1 AVQSLSTRATQDLW
15 TAAPVP
21 FLAGTAEQNL
31 QRRTNLTNKLAKRL
45 SGNERAKVDMAV
57 ALQAWFGFV
66 SQHMLGLLAQVRAIG
81 QRLDDDTAV
90 AAREMREILSEQPS
104 ETTAAQVNKALAA
117 VGPIWSEPQEQEVL
131 QLAARLRAFGT
142 VTMQPMG
149 NVVANLRWRAAT
161 RSAACGGW
169 CSFRS
174 HKHDGVR
181 LGAHLDVGSVA
192 SFGATDEDLL
202 GLDGSGDPAIPIL
215 ATELPG
221 VSTMDVRAPAA
232 MPPPLIPAGV
242 DATALPV
249 STGGRWR
256 KRSGGHT
263 ERPSKS
269 PRREVDTGTPW
280 PSLKTGRTPDKAPRS
295 SLLAAVEDE
304 AELIPAEREP
314 PRTWEQ
320 AWTALLQFA
329 VSQGGERVGELASC
343 PEQDA
348 IVCPVHN
355 AEKESEV
362 LTHCGAVLSATCPK
376 AFSSQRM
383 SFTAFSGVFWPSDGI
398 WPVSAARGQPVFST
412 GFQHQCVTSGSLPR
426 LWRTALRSADS
437 GMELAPPGGNTA
449 FTPTGAVRSYR
460 AHPPVVP
467 DPCAAII
474 RDAAVQQGIHVDVNN
489 CLCRR
494 RIASVAYGRVFHEPF
509 AARSFAVLGQR
520 RFFGEWALGFPFV
533 FFQLGLDFCRL
544 SDAGWSQFFRVPGL
558 NREFKL
564 SLCTGQLM
572 HVPCD
577 CLNALTLGL
586 VAEFLAAKVMSIGG
600 LTTWD
605 LPGVEIHGQ
614 LAVWKWPGEV
624 SSLAG
629 ECGHLFQEGHDAFA
643 CDATRGLQARINGVL
658 NQPSVAAFASVVSPA
673 VGRSL
678 TTRSYLGW
686 WFLLSFLLQGPV
698 PVLGAASDTD
708 DECPEPQVFPRYD
721 SSPPVAVAWCYELSC
736 QTTHL
741 GVMPAS
747 LWGYCQANAP
757 TDTIR
762 FHIWTPFQ
770 GPAIFDYPKGGPL
783 SGFNSLLWEAGHRPD
798 SCGLHVAFDTQPTV
812 LDVVSCPIG
821 DPTWWIV
828 RDGMSREL
836 LRPVAPWYEPDG
848 RRVLTLNSLGQAQ
861 GLSFGPEAGAM
872 QRLPA
877 GVRAAITYPFSRV
890 LGHLSA
896 GGLVLTEIA
905 IGSFSRAISRRSS
918 LLLGVLLGS
927 LHVHPARAMQQ
938 DLILRTSSGQHQ
950 GHPPAWGLPRDPAP
964 TICRIWTY
972 TLAAPTVVPYV
983 STPDPGVMATYVANT
998 ARGVTA
1004 TGDFVWTS
1012 PQIVHGVAHLLHV
1025 PSGSTASSIFWLLH
1039 YRGRAAVMS
1048 VPRAVF
1054 DWQHVGQTAAEEFG
1068 LPFFSQGQFG
1078 IWHGGRVIPFGSQL
1092 PAPGHGTIIT
1102 LVRNLPV
1109 PAAGFS
1115 SWDAP
1120 SDAPASFH
1128 FDYDLCRGAGGELPL
1143 AGETCLQ
1150 VLPSGMSQSP
1160 PTPAEAAGP
1169 SRTVNEISHQL
1180 TMLTSRLEVAGVLP
1194 GSEPDE

>member
-509 AARSFAVLGQR
+509 AA
-520 RFFGEWALGFPFV
+520 
-533 FFQLGLDFCRL
+533 
-544 SDAGWSQFFRVPGL
+544 
-558 NREFKL
+558 
-564 SLCTGQLM
+564 
-572 HVPCD
+572 
-577 CLNALTLGL
+577 
-586 VAEFLAAKVMSIGG
+586 
-600 LTTWD
+600 
-605 LPGVEIHGQ
+605 
-614 LAVWKWPGEV
+614 
-624 SSLAG
+624 
-629 ECGHLFQEGHDAFA
+629 
-643 CDATRGLQARINGVL
+643 
-658 NQPSVAAFASVVSPA
+658 
-673 VGRSL
+673 
-678 TTRSYLGW
+678 
-686 WFLLSFLLQGPV
+686 
-698 PVLGAASDTD
+698 
-708 DECPEPQVFPRYD
+708 
-721 SSPPVAVAWCYELSC
+721 
-736 QTTHL
+736 
-741 GVMPAS
+741 
-747 LWGYCQANAP
+747 
-757 TDTIR
+757 
-762 FHIWTPFQ
+762 
-770 GPAIFDYPKGGPL
+770 
-783 SGFNSLLWEAGHRPD
+783 
-798 SCGLHVAFDTQPTV
+798 
-812 LDVVSCPIG
+812 
-821 DPTWWIV
+821 
-828 RDGMSREL
+828 
-836 LRPVAPWYEPDG
+836 
-848 RRVLTLNSLGQAQ
+848 
-861 GLSFGPEAGAM
+861 
-872 QRLPA
+872 
-877 GVRAAITYPFSRV
+877 
-890 LGHLSA
+890 
-896 GGLVLTEIA
+896 
-905 IGSFSRAISRRSS
+905 
-918 LLLGVLLGS
+918 
-927 LHVHPARAMQQ
+927 
-938 DLILRTSSGQHQ
+938 
-950 GHPPAWGLPRDPAP
+950 
-964 TICRIWTY
+964 
-972 TLAAPTVVPYV
+972 
-983 STPDPGVMATYVANT
+983 
-998 ARGVTA
+998 
-1004 TGDFVWTS
+1004 
-1012 PQIVHGVAHLLHV
+1012 
-1025 PSGSTASSIFWLLH
+1025 
-1039 YRGRAAVMS
+1039 
-1048 VPRAVF
+1048 
-1054 DWQHVGQTAAEEFG
+1054 
-1068 LPFFSQGQFG
+1068 
-1078 IWHGGRVIPFGSQL
+1078 
-1092 PAPGHGTIIT
+1092 
-1102 LVRNLPV
+1102 
-1109 PAAGFS
+1109 
-1115 SWDAP
+1115 
-1120 SDAPASFH
+1120 
-1128 FDYDLCRGAGGELPL
+1128 
-1143 AGETCLQ
+1143 
-1150 VLPSGMSQSP
+1150 
-1160 PTPAEAAGP
+1160 
-1169 SRTVNEISHQL
+1169 
-1180 TMLTSRLEVAGVLP
+1180 
-1194 GSEPDE
+1194 